1 MYPASRIRRT
11 WAISGA
17 LSLFI
22 AGAAGPA
29 FGQKFARARVDV
41 VDSDADSTP
50 EANHQRAQQP
60 IRSRVSPR
68 TSSIPRRPA
77 GLSYSYSP
85 RPPVPRSA
93 SGPGMAGWQTI
104 NGFSPPGR
112 RGRVIR
118 HRPGDAPVDPQEGDI
133 IYEEPTFGPQ
143 FSSPAIRTR
152 STVVKQ
158 SSRFNNGTEIIA
170 PGQPSLA
177 PGGRAGVNADGA
189 EVPVVESVE
198 GEIVDDGTVVDG
210 DGEVIYEGDGS
221 FLDGDCSDCGPCNY
235 QQWGPYY
242 PADDG
247 PRHVIP
253 CDGICIPRHWVD
265 ETALFIGVQGF
276 NSPLDL
282 GTNGNFGYHEG
293 VNFAGHFGK
302 WLGLGS
308 LGLGYQVGA
317 TFLQSD
323 LNGNMVNGVQN
334 KERDQQFLTAG
345 LFRRAHDGYGLQGG
359 VVFDYMHDNFY
370 VKYNVSQIRA
380 EVSYLT
386 LPGHEFG
393 FWGAF
398 SVKDATTQLNGA
410 TVGYQTI
417 NMYNG
422 FYRYTF
428 SNGAQGRMWA
438 GGTDS
443 KQGILGADFR
453 LPLSNRWDLWGWY
466 NYLIP
471 NSNGFVGA
479 TQQGW
484 NLTLNLVWYPGRRA
498 CGIHNTPFRAL
509 FAPADNN
516 WMISRPSSM

>member
-11 WAISGA
+11 WAINGA
-17 LSLFI
+17 LILL
-22 AGAAGPA
+22 AGATSPA
-29 FGQKFARARVDV
+29 FGQKFARARADAADT
-41 VDSDADSTP
+41 DSDSTATESESAP
-50 EANHQRAQQP
+50 AP
-60 IRSRVSPR
+60 IRSRVNRR
-68 TSSIPRRPA
+68 TTSIPRRS
-77 GLSYSYSP
+77 GLSYTYAP
-85 RPPVPRSA
+85 RPLPRPTSQA
-93 SGPGMAGWQTI
+93 ALPGWQTT
-104 NGFSPPGR
+104 NGSSAPGTP
-112 RGRVIR
+112 GRVIR
-118 HRPGDAPVDPQEGDI
+118 HRPGDPPVDPHEGDV

-143 FSSPAIRTR
+143 FTSPGLKTK

-158 SSRFNNGTEIIA
+158 SGRLRNAAEVIG
-170 PGQPSLA
+170 PGQPTPASGA
-177 PGGRAGVNADGA
+177 RGIVNPEGA
-189 EVPVVESVE
+189 EAPVVDSVE
-198 GEIVDDGTVVDG
+198 GEVFEDGTVVEGD

-221 FLDGDCSDCGPCNY
+221 FLNGGCSDCDGCNY

-247 PRHVIP
+247 PGRIVP
-253 CDGICIPRHWVD
+253 CDGICIPRRLVD
-265 ETALFIGVQGF
+265 ETAIFIGAQGF
-276 NSPLDL
+276 TSPLDL

-293 VNFAGHFGK
+293 VNFAGHFGR

-308 LGLGYQVGA
+308 MGIGYQVGA

-323 LNGNMVNGVQN
+323 LNGNLVNGVQT

-359 VVFDYMHDNFY
+359 AVFDYMHDNFY
-370 VKYNVSQIRA
+370 AKYNVSQIRG
-380 EVSYLT
+380 EFSYLT

-398 SVKDATTQLNGA
+398 SVHDASVLVNGA

-428 SNGAQGRMWA
+428 RNGAQGRMWG
-438 GGTDS
+438 GGTDF
-443 KQGILGADFR
+443 KQGVLGADFR
-453 LPLSNRWDLWGWY
+453 LPLSNKWDLWGWY

-484 NLTLNLVWYPGRRA
+484 NLTLNLVWYPGRRP
-498 CGIHNTPFRAL
+498 CGTHNTPFRAL

-516 WMISRPSSM
+516 WMISRPSAM

>member
-1 MYPASRIRRT
+1 MNATSRIRT
-11 WAISGA
+11 IWAISGA
-17 LSLFI
+17 LAFLVV
-22 AGAAGPA
+22 GAAGPA
-29 FGQKFARARVDV
+29 FAQKFARARAV
-41 VDSDADSTP
+41 VADDTDTGMEP
-50 EANHQRAQQP
+50 P
-60 IRSRVSPR
+60 KRVSPQSTIKSRAAGPR
-68 TSSIPRRPA
+68 TSA
-77 GLSYSYSP
+77 SP
-85 RPPVPRSA
+85 RSTTGFSYGYAPRPLPARSA
-93 SGPGMAGWQTI
+93 SRPVAPGWQTVH
-104 NGFSPPGR
+104 GRSPGA

-118 HRPGDAPVDPQEGDI
+118 HRPGEPIDPREGDI

-143 FSSPAIRTR
+143 FTAAKVRSSLL
-152 STVVKQ
+152 KQ
-158 SSRFNNGTEIIA
+158 GGRRIDVESIG
-170 PGQPSLA
+170 PGEPSLA
-177 PGGRAGVNADGA
+177 PGSRTLVSPEGTEPPVADG
-189 EVPVVESVE
+189 
-198 GEIVDDGTVVDG
+198 EIIEDGTVIDGDDGEIIYDG
-210 DGEVIYEGDGS
+210 DGFAPDECAC
-221 FLDGDCSDCGPCNY
+221 GDCGDCNY
-235 QQWGPYY
+235 SQWGPYY
-242 PADDG
+242 PDDDG
-247 PRHVIP
+247 PHHAVP
-253 CDGICIPRHWVD
+253 CDGICIPRRFVD
-265 ETALFIGVQGF
+265 ETAIFIGTQGF
-276 NSPLDL
+276 TGPLDL

-293 VNFAGHFGK
+293 VNFAGHFGRL
-302 WLGLGS
+302 LGLGS

-323 LNGNMVNGVQN
+323 LNGNLVNGVQT

-359 VVFDYMHDNFY
+359 AVYDYMHDNYY
-370 VKYNVSQIRA
+370 VKYSVGQIRA
-380 EVSYLT
+380 ELSYLT

-393 FWGAF
+393 FWGAY
-398 SVKDATTQLNGA
+398 SIHDGHAQLNGA
-410 TVGYQTI
+410 TVGFQTI

-428 SNGAQGRMWA
+428 RNGAQGRMWG

-471 NSNGFVGA
+471 NSQGFVGA

-516 WMISRPSSM
+516 WLITRPSAM

>member
-1 MYPASRIRRT
+1 MYPASRIRRN

-17 LSLFI
+17 LSLLV
-22 AGAAGPA
+22 AGAAAPA
-29 FGQKFARARVDV
+29 FGQKFARARADLP
-41 VDSDADSTP
+41 DSNTEGEPAASQP
-50 EANHQRAQQP
+50 AQSA
-60 IRSRVSPR
+60 IRSRVQPR
-68 TSSIPRRPA
+68 TTSVPGRQA

-85 RPPVPRSA
+85 QAIRRSA
-93 SGPGMAGWQTI
+93 NRQLLPGWQTTP
-104 NGFSPPGR
+104 GVSPSGT

-118 HRPGDAPVDPQEGDI
+118 HRPGDPPVDPHEGDI

-143 FSSPAIRTR
+143 FSPPGLTTR

-158 SSRFNNGTEIIA
+158 SGRFSTGAEIIA
-170 PGQPSLA
+170 PGQPNAA
-177 PGGRAGVNADGA
+177 PSRAAVNPDGA
-189 EVPVVESVE
+189 EAPVVESID
-198 GEIVDDGTVVDG
+198 GEIVEGGMMEGD

-221 FLDGDCSDCGPCNY
+221 FLDGDCSDCGACNY

-247 PRHVIP
+247 PRHVVP
-253 CDGICIPRHWVD
+253 CDGICIPRNWVD
-265 ETALFIGVQGF
+265 ETAIFIGVQGF

-293 VNFAGHFGK
+293 VNFAGHFGRL
-302 WLGLGS
+302 LGIGS
-308 LGLGYQVGA
+308 WGLGYQVGA

-323 LNGNMVNGVQN
+323 LNGNLVNGVQT

-345 LFRRAHDGYGLQGG
+345 VFRRAHDGYGMQGG
-359 VVFDYMHDNFY
+359 AVFDYMHDNYY

-380 EVSYLT
+380 EISYLT

-398 SVKDATTQLNGA
+398 SVKDATTTLNGA
-410 TVGYQTI
+410 PISYQTI

-428 SNGAQGRMWA
+428 RNGAQGRMWG
-438 GGTDS
+438 GGTDT
-443 KQGILGADFR
+443 KQGVIGADFR
-453 LPLSNRWDLWGWY
+453 LPLSNKWDVWGWY

-471 NSNGFVGA
+471 SSNGFVGA

-516 WMISRPSSM
+516 WMISRPSAM